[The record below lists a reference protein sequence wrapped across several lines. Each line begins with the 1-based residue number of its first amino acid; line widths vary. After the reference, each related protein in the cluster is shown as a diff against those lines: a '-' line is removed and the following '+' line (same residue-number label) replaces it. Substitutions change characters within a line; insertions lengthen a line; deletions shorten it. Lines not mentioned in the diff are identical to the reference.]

1 MVEIRCNGG
10 VTDIHLEGNRLEVM
24 AEIMCI
30 ADACA
35 ETLSKE
41 LHITRGRALLL
52 MNESIMQGNSHIKG
66 GDIT

>member
-1 MVEIRCNGG
+1 MVNINCNGG
-10 VTDIHLEGNRLEVM
+10 VTDIHLSGNRLEVL

-30 ADACA
+30 SDACA

-41 LHITRGRALLL
+41 LHITRGQALIL

-66 GDIT
+66 GDKD